1 MYASE
6 NGEYDGY
13 HHHAADLAEH
23 LVDPSVLFP
32 SAGSRDELTP
42 RYVVIC
48 YINVHILMYVY
59 RELEAATLSACRI
72 HGTPPPAS
80 LVLNGGG
87 TLPGAGELSA
97 ELGSVAGAGAGA
109 ATLLEEQLCHGLHH
123 LSWHHCPE
131 VHKAIDGVRF
141 IADHTKREEDST
153 RVTTT
158 TTTTTHTL
166 HTVHNYVHVIQLAL
180 LQIYKFTR

>member
-1 MYASE
+1 MC
-6 NGEYDGY
+6 
-13 HHHAADLAEH
+13 L
-23 LVDPSVLFP
+23 
-32 SAGSRDELTP
+32 
-42 RYVVIC
+42 
-48 YINVHILMYVY
+48 Y

-97 ELGSVAGAGAGA
+97 ELAGVAGADAGA

-158 TTTTTHTL
+158 THSL
-166 HTVHNYVHVIQLAL
+166 HTVHDYIHVISLAADIQVYTIVSDVGL
-180 LQIYKFTR
+180 ERIHAYMYDSNIL